1 MTRKRFQRTLEG
13 ISIPVLAV
21 LLGLLAASVFVII
34 AGASPVATYENLFC
48 EGFGARGC
56 ATFGDLL
63 FMQVTPEDSETAM
76 TVFSPFYGE
85 GGHQLALVLEQATPL
100 ILTALSAAVAF
111 KAGMF
116 SIGMDGQF
124 VLGAIV
130 AVFLGYALPDQI
142 YAAVGVADWDA
153 APESMQTI
161 MHIAIPLICMAA
173 AMAVGAFYSWIAG
186 YLKVKINVNVLISTI
201 ILNAIAVQL
210 VGYLVNF
217 PLRSDM
223 NNIART
229 YPIDTSAWLVPFNR
243 GIFADIDWFSGG
255 RVGPGIVVALVAA
268 ALVWVYL
275 WRTTAGYEQRMAGGS
290 SLFARFS
297 GIPNDRAALRAMK
310 ISGALSGL
318 AGSLVILGVERRVVD
333 GFAMSGT
340 GFDGV
345 LVAILSKEAVLGI
358 IVLAPLIAGLEVGS
372 LNLQFGNLPRQLG
385 GIIISFIILF
395 AAMEDF
401 LLQQI
406 TRVTRRFQRRQ
417 HDSELAESPTGA
429 VS

>member
-1 MTRKRFQRTLEG
+1 MIRKHIQRTLEG

-63 FMQVTPEDSETAM
+63 FMQVTPEDTGITQ
-76 TVFSPFYGE
+76 TVFAPFYGV

-124 VLGAIV
+124 VLGATV

-142 YAAVGVADWDA
+142 YAATGVADWDA
-153 APESMQTI
+153 APETMQTI
-161 MHIAIPLICMAA
+161 MHIVIPLICMAA
-173 AMAVGAFYSWIAG
+173 AMAVGSFYSWIAG

-229 YPIDTSAWLVPFNR
+229 FPIDDSAWLVPFNR

-255 RVGPGIVVALVAA
+255 RVGPGILVALVAA
-268 ALVWVYL
+268 VLVWIYL

-297 GIPNDRAALRAMK
+297 GIPNERAALRAMK

-406 TRVTRRFQRRQ
+406 TRVTRRFQRRR
-417 HDSELAESPTGA
+417 HDADLAESPTGA

>member
-1 MTRKRFQRTLEG
+1 M
-13 ISIPVLAV
+13 
-21 LLGLLAASVFVII
+21 
-34 AGASPVATYENLFC
+34 
-48 EGFGARGC
+48 
-56 ATFGDLL
+56 
-63 FMQVTPEDSETAM
+63 
-76 TVFSPFYGE
+76 
-85 GGHQLALVLEQATPL
+85 
-100 ILTALSAAVAF
+100 
-111 KAGMF
+111 
-116 SIGMDGQF
+116 
-124 VLGAIV
+124 
-130 AVFLGYALPDQI
+130 
-142 YAAVGVADWDA
+142 
-153 APESMQTI
+153 
-161 MHIAIPLICMAA
+161 
-173 AMAVGAFYSWIAG
+173 
-186 YLKVKINVNVLISTI
+186 
-201 ILNAIAVQL
+201 
-210 VGYLVNF
+210 
-217 PLRSDM
+217 
-223 NNIART
+223 
-229 YPIDTSAWLVPFNR
+229 PFNR

-255 RVGPGIVVALVAA
+255 RVGPGILVALVAA
-268 ALVWVYL
+268 VLVWIYL

-297 GIPNDRAALRAMK
+297 GIPNERAALRAMK

-406 TRVTRRFQRRQ
+406 TRVTRRFQRRR
-417 HDSELAESPTGA
+417 HDADLAESPTGA